1 MGWLKFETGANR
13 AAARHFEIALK
24 IDPDS
29 PQAREGLS
37 IMAPGISELSERT
50 SAIIRS
56 GQLLMEQD
64 WENVAELDDLLASW
78 HPGDL
83 LFDEA
88 IRMRIAW
95 RIRSQEPIR
104 GREAVEMAGVLLA
117 RRHQT
122 KDLLLLIR
130 AATLAG
136 QTERAWAALGEFVTR
151 QRKTGLSPALKRQIL
166 NIARNL
172 PDSPYADAVRPLL
185 GQRGS

>member
-1 MGWLKFETGANR
+1 
-13 AAARHFEIALK
+13 
-24 IDPDS
+24 
-29 PQAREGLS
+29 
-37 IMAPGISELSERT
+37 
-50 SAIIRS
+50 
-56 GQLLMEQD
+56 
-64 WENVAELDDLLASW
+64 
-78 HPGDL
+78 
-83 LFDEA
+83 
-88 IRMRIAW
+88 
-95 RIRSQEPIR
+95 
-104 GREAVEMAGVLLA
+104 MAGVLLA